1 MDGGSVVL
9 GLDAGEADDALV
21 TGRWRTLPDR
31 GDPAVP
37 GLVHGKGWVALMY
50 ARGRMTTAQVM
61 AAVDIGRAV
70 ALEGVVAASGLRAVD
85 PAALVVDGGNRTSP
99 PLAPVGGLA
108 YADELSRYLHW
119 RVGVR
124 RDPIKGTLRG
134 RRGSL
139 YLDALVVKVVTGE
152 DEPRA
157 LDARLGVRNGRVAE
171 EVLRQLLGYAVTF
184 GLDVQKNS
192 S

>member
-9 GLDAGEADDALV
+9 GENDEGLV
-21 TGRWRTLPDR
+21 TGRWLTLPDR
-31 GDPAVP
+31 GDPVVP
-37 GLVHGKGWVALMY
+37 GMLHGKGWVALMY
-50 ARGRMTTAQVM
+50 ARGRMTTVQVI
-61 AAVDIGRAV
+61 AAVDIARAV

-108 YADELSRYLHW
+108 YADEVERLVRW
-119 RVGVR
+119 RRHLREAGASGV
-124 RDPIKGTLRG
+124 LRG

-157 LDARLGVRNGRVAE
+157 LDARLGLRNGRVAE
-171 EVLRQLLGYAVTF
+171 EVLKRLLGYAVTF